1 MAHTHARRPDA
12 GMSEAIRRRGEDI
25 PLQEKI
31 EAMRRPET
39 YPELPTRIEAIE
51 THMAWVFLT
60 DRHAYKLKKPVR
72 YPYLDFATLTA
83 RHQDSE
89 REVRLNRRLAPDV
102 YLGVE
107 PLALSHG
114 GLRVGREGVAIEWL
128 VKMRRLPRERMLDRA
143 IETGTV
149 GVSDAKRLG
158 QLLTRFYRQAARVEM
173 APETYRSRI
182 ADDIGVNRDELLRP
196 AYGLP
201 ANSIRRIAATL
212 LRTLRSHPG
221 WFDER
226 VTRNLVVEAHGD
238 LRPEHICLLSPP
250 VIIDCLEFNRDFR
263 LLDPADELAFLA
275 LECER
280 LGAPWVG
287 RVVLEVYT
295 GMNSDRPPAHLIAF
309 FKAHRA
315 SLRAKIA
322 ALHLSDAEVA
332 EPDKWVERASEYLR
346 LAEGYAARLE
356 PRRDHGG

>member
-1 MAHTHARRPDA
+1 
-12 GMSEAIRRRGEDI
+12 MSEATQRRGDDI
-25 PLQEKI
+25 PLHAKI

-39 YPELPTRIEAIE
+39 YSERPTRIEAIE

-72 YPYLDFATLTA
+72 YPYLDFATLEA
-83 RHQDSE
+83 RYRDSE
-89 REVRLNRRLAPDV
+89 DEVRLNRRLAADV
-102 YLGVE
+102 YLGIE
-107 PLALSHG
+107 PLVLSHER
-114 GLRVGREGVAIEWL
+114 LRVGGEGEPVEWL
-128 VKMRRLPRERMLDRA
+128 VKMRRLPRGRMLDRA
-143 IETGTV
+143 IETGRV
-149 GVSDAKRLG
+149 EVAQAKRLG
-158 QLLTRFYRQAARVEM
+158 RLLTRFYRQAARVKM
-173 APETYRSRI
+173 GPETYRGRI
-182 ADDIGVNRDELLRP
+182 ASDIEANRDELLRP
-196 AYGLP
+196 SYGLP

-212 LRTLRSHPG
+212 LRTLRSHPE

-226 VTRNLVVEAHGD
+226 VARELIVEAHGD

-287 RVVLEVYT
+287 RVVLDVYA
-295 GMNSDRPPAHLIAF
+295 GMNSDRPPTHLLAF

-315 SLRAKIA
+315 TLRAKIA
-322 ALHLSDAEVA
+322 ALHLRDAEVA
-332 EPDKWVERASEYLR
+332 EPEKWVERANEYLR

-356 PRRDHGG
+356 PRRRHGG